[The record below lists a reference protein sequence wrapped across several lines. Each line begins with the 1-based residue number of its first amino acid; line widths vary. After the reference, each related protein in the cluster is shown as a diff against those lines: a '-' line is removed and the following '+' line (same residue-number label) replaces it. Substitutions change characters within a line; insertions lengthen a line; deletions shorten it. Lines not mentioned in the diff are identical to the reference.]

1 MKPARILIADDEQA
15 TCKYIDTQLKMEA
28 SIDVSVDFAYDRDAA
43 IARLDENPP
52 YDLILVDL
60 WMPDARGILDR
71 EAGLK
76 VLKRSK
82 QQHPI
87 PQAVVITANS
97 SSETA
102 LEASGL
108 GIYDYISKPINYIR
122 LIEVVKEVLSQR
134 NQEPPAQ
141 DDNIGSADDYEI
153 IGKSPTMIEVMTT
166 VGRVARSETDV
177 LLYGESGTGKD
188 FVARA
193 IHKHSPRR
201 KGPFEVVNC
210 SAIPAELIEAELFG
224 IGRRVATS
232 VDQRPGK
239 FQQAHGG
246 TIFLDEIGDLSLEM
260 QPKLLRV
267 LDYKEIQGVGVR
279 VQRVDV
285 RIIAATNRDLEAAVA
300 AGTFRNDLYY
310 RLKPIIALPPLRE
323 REGDIELLAWHFL
336 RKYSYALEQKGPV
349 GFDDAVLSAFEQYHW
364 PGNVRELEK
373 AIEYAALTCAGQQIS
388 TRDLVPEVFDRS
400 AKSVPKPFNQEADG
414 GNPNVDLQAADFRSL
429 LDAATIKEAS
439 QGFERI
445 FLAHK
450 LKQNRWNIQATAEQI
465 GIRRQSLH
473 RKINEL
479 GLQRDDPSNL

>member
-1 MKPARILIADDEQA
+1 MKHARILIADDEQA
-15 TCKYIDTQLKMEA
+15 TCKYIDTQLKMET
-28 SIDVSVDFAYDRDAA
+28 SIDASVDFAYNRDAA
-43 IARLDENPP
+43 IAQLDENPP

-60 WMPDARGILDR
+60 WMPDAQGVLDR

-76 VLKRSK
+76 VLKHSK
-82 QQHPI
+82 KQHPI
-87 PQAVVITANS
+87 PQAIVITANS

-108 GIYDYISKPINYIR
+108 GIYDYVSKPINYTH

-134 NQEPPAQ
+134 DHEPPAQ
-141 DDNIGSADDYEI
+141 DGNIGSADDYEI
-153 IGKSPTMIEVMTT
+153 IGKSPAMIEVMTT

-193 IHKHSPRR
+193 IHKHSPRSG
-201 KGPFEVVNC
+201 GPFEVVNC

-232 VDQRPGK
+232 VDQRQGK

-267 LDYKEIQGVGVR
+267 LDYKEIQGVGVK

-285 RIIAATNRDLEAAVA
+285 RIIAATNRDLGAAVE
-300 AGTFRNDLYY
+300 AGKFRSDLYY

-323 REGDIELLAWHFL
+323 REGDIELLAWHFFT
-336 RKYSYALEQKGPV
+336 S
-349 GFDDAVLSAFEQYHW
+349 
-364 PGNVRELEK
+364 
-373 AIEYAALTCAGQQIS
+373 ILTS
-388 TRDLVPEVFDRS
+388 SNR
-400 AKSVPKPFNQEADG
+400 SVPLVLTMWCSRYLSSIIGRETC
-414 GNPNVDLQAADFRSL
+414 GNWKKRS
-429 LDAATIKEAS
+429 
-439 QGFERI
+439 
-445 FLAHK
+445 
-450 LKQNRWNIQATAEQI
+450 NM
-465 GIRRQSLH
+465 QSSPARDH
-473 RKINEL
+473 
-479 GLQRDDPSNL
+479 GLPYAI

>member
-1 MKPARILIADDEQA
+1 
-15 TCKYIDTQLKMEA
+15 
-28 SIDVSVDFAYDRDAA
+28 
-43 IARLDENPP
+43 
-52 YDLILVDL
+52 
-60 WMPDARGILDR
+60 
-71 EAGLK
+71 
-76 VLKRSK
+76 
-82 QQHPI
+82 
-87 PQAVVITANS
+87 
-97 SSETA
+97 
-102 LEASGL
+102 
-108 GIYDYISKPINYIR
+108 
-122 LIEVVKEVLSQR
+122 
-134 NQEPPAQ
+134 
-141 DDNIGSADDYEI
+141 
-153 IGKSPTMIEVMTT
+153 
-166 VGRVARSETDV
+166 
-177 LLYGESGTGKD
+177 
-188 FVARA
+188 
-193 IHKHSPRR
+193 
-201 KGPFEVVNC
+201 
-210 SAIPAELIEAELFG
+210 
-224 IGRRVATS
+224 VATS

-414 GNPNVDLQAADFRSL
+414 GL
-429 LDAATIKEAS
+429 
-439 QGFERI
+439 
-445 FLAHK
+445 
-450 LKQNRWNIQATAEQI
+450 
-465 GIRRQSLH
+465 
-473 RKINEL
+473 
-479 GLQRDDPSNL
+479 

>member
-1 MKPARILIADDEQA
+1 MKHARILIADDEQA
-15 TCKYIDTQLKMEA
+15 TCKYIDKQLKMETSVDA
-28 SIDVSVDFAYDRDAA
+28 SVDFAYNRDAA
-43 IARLDENPP
+43 ILQLDENPP
-52 YDLILVDL
+52 YDLILIDL
-60 WMPDARGILDR
+60 WMPDAQGILDK

-76 VLKRSK
+76 VLKQSK
-82 QQHPI
+82 QQPPI
-87 PQAVVITANS
+87 PQAIVITANS

-108 GIYDYISKPINYIR
+108 GIYAYVSKPINYTH

-134 NQEPPAQ
+134 DHDPPTH
-141 DDNIGSADDYEI
+141 DDNIGSTSDYEI
-153 IGKSPTMIEVMTT
+153 IGKSPAMIEVMTT

-201 KGPFEVVNC
+201 AGPFEVVNC

-267 LDYKEIQGVGVR
+267 LDYKEIQGVGVK
-279 VQRVDV
+279 VQCVDV
-285 RIIAATNRDLEAAVA
+285 RIIAATNRDLGEAVA
-300 AGTFRNDLYY
+300 AGTFRSDLYF

-336 RKYSYALEQKGPV
+336 RKYSHVLEQKRTF
-349 GFDDAVLSAFEQYHW
+349 GFDGAVLAAFEQYHW

-373 AIEYAALTCAGQQIS
+373 AIEYAILTCTGQRIS
-388 TRDLVPEVFDRS
+388 TRDLVPEIFNQDVQ
-400 AKSVPKPFNQEADG
+400 SVPELLNQGRDRGDA
-414 GNPNVDLQAADFRSL
+414 NVGLQDAEFRSL
-429 LDAATIKEAS
+429 LDTATIKEAS

-450 LKQNRWNIQATAEQI
+450 LKQNHWNIQATAEQI

-479 GLQRDDPSNL
+479 GLQRDLNEI

>member
-1 MKPARILIADDEQA
+1 MKHARILIADDEQA
-15 TCKYIDTQLKMEA
+15 TCKYIDTQLKMET
-28 SIDVSVDFAYDRDAA
+28 SIDASVDFAYNRDAA
-43 IARLDENPP
+43 IAQLDENPP

-60 WMPDARGILDR
+60 WMPDAQGILDR

-76 VLKRSK
+76 VLKQSK
-82 QQHPI
+82 EQQPI

-108 GIYDYISKPINYIR
+108 GIHDYVSKPINYTH

-134 NQEPPAQ
+134 DHEPAVP
-141 DDNIGSADDYEI
+141 DDNVGSVDDYEI
-153 IGKSPTMIEVMTT
+153 IGKSPAMIEVMTT

-193 IHKHSPRR
+193 IHKHSPRC

-267 LDYKEIQGVGVR
+267 LDYKEIQGVGVK

-285 RIIAATNRDLEAAVA
+285 RIIAATNRDLGAAVE
-300 AGTFRNDLYY
+300 AGKFRSDLYY

-336 RKYSYALEQKGPV
+336 HKYSHFLEQKRTF
-349 GFDDAVLSAFEQYHW
+349 GFDDVVLAAFEQYHW

-373 AIEYAALTCAGQQIS
+373 AIEYAILTCTGAQIS
-388 TRDLVPEVFDRS
+388 VRDLAPEIFDKS
-400 AKSVPKPFNQEADG
+400 AQPVLEFLNQERG
-414 GNPNVDLQAADFRSL
+414 EGNENVDLLEAGFRRL

-445 FLAHK
+445 FLEHK
-450 LKQNRWNIQATAEQI
+450 LKQNHWNIQATAEQI

-479 GLQRDDPSNL
+479 GLQRDLSKT

>member
-1 MKPARILIADDEQA
+1 MKHARILIAEDEQA
-15 TCKYIDTQLKMEA
+15 TCKYINAQLKMEA
-28 SIDVSVDFAYDRDAA
+28 SINASVDFACNRDAA

-60 WMPDARGILDR
+60 WMPDAHGVLDR

-87 PQAVVITANS
+87 PPQAIVITANS

-108 GIYDYISKPINYIR
+108 GIYDYISKPINYTH
-122 LIEVVKEVLSQR
+122 LIEVVKEMLSQR
-134 NQEPPAQ
+134 NDKPLSQ
-141 DDNIGSADDYEI
+141 DDSIGSADDYEI
-153 IGKSPTMIEVMTT
+153 IGKSSAMIEVMTT

-193 IHKHSPRR
+193 IHKHSPRCE
-201 KGPFEVVNC
+201 GPFEVVNC

-246 TIFLDEIGDLSLEM
+246 TIFLDEIGDLSLAM

-267 LDYKEIQGVGVR
+267 LDYKEIQGVGVK

-285 RIIAATNRDLEAAVA
+285 RIIAATNRDLGAAVE
-300 AGTFRNDLYY
+300 AGKFRSDLYY
-310 RLKPIIALPPLRE
+310 RLKPIIALPSLRE

-336 RKYSYALEQKGPV
+336 RKYSHGLEQHRPFS
-349 GFDDAVLSAFEQYHW
+349 FDDAVLSAFEQYHW

-373 AIEYAALTCAGQQIS
+373 AIEYAALTCTGQQIS
-388 TRDLVPEVFDRS
+388 TRDLAPEIFDKGAAPVPEL
-400 AKSVPKPFNQEADG
+400 FNRGTAG
-414 GNPNVDLQAADFRSL
+414 AGTNVDLLEADFRSL
-429 LDAATIKEAS
+429 LNAATIKEAS

-445 FLAHK
+445 FLEHK
-450 LKQNRWNIQATAEQI
+450 LKQNHWNIQATAEQV

-479 GLQRDDPSNL
+479 GLQRDLNKT

>member
-1 MKPARILIADDEQA
+1 MKHARILIADDEQA
-15 TCKYIDTQLKMEA
+15 TCKYIDKQLKMEG
-28 SIDVSVDFAYDRDAA
+28 SIDASVDFAYNRDAA
-43 IARLDENPP
+43 ISRLDKNPP

-60 WMPDARGILDR
+60 WMPDAQGILDR

-76 VLKRSK
+76 VLKQSK
-82 QQHPI
+82 QQPLI
-87 PQAVVITANS
+87 PQAIVITANS

-108 GIYDYISKPINYIR
+108 GIYDYVSKPINYSH

-134 NQEPPAQ
+134 DHEPPAQ
-141 DDNIGSADDYEI
+141 DGNIGSADDYEI

-166 VGRVARSETDV
+166 VGRVARSETDI

-193 IHKHSPRR
+193 IHKHSPRCE
-201 KGPFEVVNC
+201 GPFEVVNC
-210 SAIPAELIEAELFG
+210 SAIPTELIEAELFG

-239 FQQAHGG
+239 FQHAHGG

-267 LDYKEIQGVGVR
+267 LDYKEVQGVGVK

-285 RIIAATNRDLEAAVA
+285 RIIAATNRDLEEAVA
-300 AGTFRNDLYY
+300 AGKFRSDLYF

-323 REGDIELLAWHFL
+323 RAGDIELLAWHFL
-336 RKYSYALEQKGPV
+336 RKYSHALEQKRAL
-349 GFDDAVLSAFEQYHW
+349 GFDGAVLAAFEQYHW

-373 AIEYAALTCAGQQIS
+373 AIEYAVLTCTGQQIS
-388 TRDLVPEVFDRS
+388 TRDLAPEIFNRDIHSVPELSR
-400 AKSVPKPFNQEADG
+400 QG
-414 GNPNVDLQAADFRSL
+414 GNRGDTNVDLQETDFRSL
-429 LDAATIKEAS
+429 LDTATIKEAS

-450 LKQNRWNIQATAEQI
+450 LKQNHWNIQATAEQI

-479 GLQRDDPSNL
+479 GLQRDLGET

>member
-1 MKPARILIADDEQA
+1 MKQARILIADDEQA
-15 TCKYIDTQLKMEA
+15 TCKYIDTQLKMET
-28 SIDVSVDFAYDRDAA
+28 SIDASVDFAYNRDAA
-43 IARLDENPP
+43 ILQLDENPP
-52 YDLILVDL
+52 FDLILVDL
-60 WMPDARGILDR
+60 WMPDAQGVLDR

-76 VLKRSK
+76 VLKHSK
-82 QQHPI
+82 KRHPI
-87 PQAVVITANS
+87 PQAIVITANS

-108 GIYDYISKPINYIR
+108 GIYDYVSKPINYTH

-134 NQEPPAQ
+134 DHEPPAQ
-141 DDNIGSADDYEI
+141 GGNIGSADDYEI
-153 IGKSPTMIEVMTT
+153 IGKSPAMIEVMTT

-193 IHKHSPRR
+193 IHKHSPRSG
-201 KGPFEVVNC
+201 GPFEVVNC

-232 VDQRPGK
+232 VDQRAGK

-267 LDYKEIQGVGVR
+267 LDYKEIQGVGVK

-285 RIIAATNRDLEAAVA
+285 RIIAATNRDLGAAVE
-300 AGTFRNDLYY
+300 AGKFRSDLYY

-336 RKYSYALEQKGPV
+336 HKYSQLLEQKRTF
-349 GFDDAVLSAFEQYHW
+349 GFEDVVLAAFEQYHW

-373 AIEYAALTCAGQQIS
+373 AIEYAILTCTGPRIAI
-388 TRDLVPEVFDRS
+388 RDLVPEIFDKNTQPVSKLLDQGRG
-400 AKSVPKPFNQEADG
+400 VGDE
-414 GNPNVDLQAADFRSL
+414 NVDLREAAFRSL
-429 LDAATIKEAS
+429 LDTATIKEAS

-445 FLAHK
+445 FLEHK
-450 LKQNRWNIQATAEQI
+450 LKQNHWNIQATAEQI

-479 GLQRDDPSNL
+479 GLQRDLSK

>member
-1 MKPARILIADDEQA
+1 MKHARILIADDEQA
-15 TCKYIDTQLKMEA
+15 TCKYINAQLQMET
-28 SIDVSVDFAYDRDAA
+28 SIDASVDFAYNRDAA
-43 IARLDENPP
+43 IAQLEENPP

-60 WMPDARGILDR
+60 WMPDAQGVLDR

-76 VLKRSK
+76 VLKQSK
-82 QQHPI
+82 QRHPI

-108 GIYDYISKPINYIR
+108 GIYDYVSKPINYSH

-134 NQEPPAQ
+134 DQEPPAQ

-153 IGKSPTMIEVMTT
+153 IGKSSAMIEVMTT

-193 IHKHSPRR
+193 IHKHSPRC

-232 VDQRPGK
+232 VDQRAGK

-246 TIFLDEIGDLSLEM
+246 TIFLDEIGDLSIEM

-279 VQRVDV
+279 VQRVNV
-285 RIIAATNRDLEAAVA
+285 RIIAATNRDLRAAVE
-300 AGTFRNDLYY
+300 AGKFRSDLYF

-323 REGDIELLAWHFL
+323 RAGDIELLAWHFL
-336 RKYSYALEQKGPV
+336 RKYSHVLEQKRIF
-349 GFDDAVLSAFEQYHW
+349 GFDDAVLAAFKRYHW

-373 AIEYAALTCAGQQIS
+373 VIEYAALTCTNQRIS
-388 TRDLVPEVFDRS
+388 TRDLAPEIFDES
-400 AKSVPKPFNQEADG
+400 TQPIPEFFNQGQDGESAD
-414 GNPNVDLQAADFRSL
+414 VDLRGADFHSL

-445 FLAHK
+445 FLEHK
-450 LKQNRWNIQATAEQI
+450 LKQNHWNIQATAEQI

-479 GLQRDDPSNL
+479 GLQRDLSKT

>member
-1 MKPARILIADDEQA
+1 MKHARILIADDEQA
-15 TCKYIDTQLKMEA
+15 TCKYIDKQLKMEG
-28 SIDVSVDFAYDRDAA
+28 SIDTSVDFAYDRDAA
-43 IARLDENPP
+43 ISQLDKNPP

-60 WMPDARGILDR
+60 WMPDAQGILDR

-76 VLKRSK
+76 VLKQSK

-87 PQAVVITANS
+87 PQAIVITANS

-108 GIYDYISKPINYIR
+108 GIYAYVSKPINYSH
-122 LIEVVKEVLSQR
+122 LIEVVKEVLGQR
-134 NQEPPAQ
+134 DHEPPAQ
-141 DDNIGSADDYEI
+141 DDSIGAADDYEI
-153 IGKSPTMIEVMTT
+153 IGKSPVMIEVMTT

-193 IHKHSPRR
+193 IHKHSPRCE
-201 KGPFEVVNC
+201 GPFEVVNC

-239 FQQAHGG
+239 FQHAHGG

-267 LDYKEIQGVGVR
+267 LDYKEIQGVGVK

-285 RIIAATNRDLEAAVA
+285 RIIAATNRDLEEAVA
-300 AGTFRNDLYY
+300 AGKFRSDLYF
-310 RLKPIIALPPLRE
+310 RLKPIIALPTLRE
-323 REGDIELLAWHFL
+323 RAGDIELLAWHFL
-336 RKYSYALEQKGPV
+336 RKYSHALEQKRAF
-349 GFDDAVLSAFEQYHW
+349 GFDDAVLAAFEQYHW

-373 AIEYAALTCAGQQIS
+373 AVEYAVLTCTGQQIS
-388 TRDLVPEVFDRS
+388 TRDLAPEILNRDVQS
-400 AKSVPKPFNQEADG
+400 GPELSQQG
-414 GNPNVDLQAADFRSL
+414 GSKGETSVDLQEIDFRSL
-429 LDAATIKEAS
+429 LDTATIKEAS

-450 LKQNRWNIQATAEQI
+450 LKQNHWNIQATAEQI

-479 GLQRDDPSNL
+479 GLQRDLAET

>member
-1 MKPARILIADDEQA
+1 MKHARILIADDEQA
-15 TCKYIDTQLKMEA
+15 TCKYIDKQLKMEA
-28 SIDVSVDFAYDRDAA
+28 SIDVAVDFAYNRDAA

-52 YDLILVDL
+52 YDLLLVDL
-60 WMPDARGILDR
+60 WMPDAQGILDR

-76 VLKRSK
+76 VLKQSK
-82 QQHPI
+82 QRQPI
-87 PQAVVITANS
+87 PQAIVITANS

-108 GIYDYISKPINYIR
+108 GIYDYTSKPINYTH
-122 LIEVVKEVLSQR
+122 LIEVVKEVLSQQ
-134 NQEPPAQ
+134 NHESLSQ
-141 DDNIGSADDYEI
+141 DDNIGSAGDYEI
-153 IGKSPTMIEVMTT
+153 IGKSPVMIEVMTT

-193 IHKHSPRR
+193 IHKHSPRCD
-201 KGPFEVVNC
+201 GPFEVVNC

-267 LDYKEIQGVGVR
+267 LDYKEIQGVGVK
-279 VQRVDV
+279 VQQVDV
-285 RIIAATNRDLEAAVA
+285 RIIAATNRDLWGAVA
-300 AGTFRNDLYY
+300 AGKFRSDLYY

-336 RKYSYALEQKGPV
+336 RKYAHAPEQKRTF
-349 GFDDAVLSAFEQYHW
+349 GFDDAVLSAFERYHW

-373 AIEYAALTCAGQQIS
+373 AIEYAVLTCTGQQIS
-388 TRDLVPEVFDRS
+388 TRDLAPEIFDES
-400 AKSVPKPFNQEADG
+400 AKADG
-414 GNPNVDLQAADFRSL
+414 AVANSDLLETDFRSL
-429 LDAATIKEAS
+429 LDATTIKEAS

-445 FLAHK
+445 FLEHK
-450 LKQNRWNIQATAEQI
+450 LKQNHWNIQATAEQI

-479 GLQRDDPSNL
+479 GLQRDLSQI

>member
-1 MKPARILIADDEQA
+1 MEHARILIADDEQA
-15 TCKYIDTQLKMEA
+15 TCKYIDKQLKMEE
-28 SIDVSVDFAYDRDAA
+28 SIDASVDFAYDRDAA
-43 IARLDENPP
+43 IAQLDKNPP

-60 WMPDARGILDR
+60 WMPDAQGTLDR

-76 VLKRSK
+76 VLKQSK
-82 QQHPI
+82 QQHSI
-87 PQAVVITANS
+87 PQAIVITANS

-108 GIYDYISKPINYIR
+108 GIYDYVSKPINYTH
-122 LIEVVKEVLSQR
+122 LVEVVKEALSQR
-134 NQEPPAQ
+134 DHEPPAEEG
-141 DDNIGSADDYEI
+141 NIGSSDDYEI
-153 IGKSPTMIEVMTT
+153 IGKSPAMIEVMTT

-193 IHKHSPRR
+193 IHKHSRR
-201 KGPFEVVNC
+201 CEGPFEVVNC

-239 FQQAHGG
+239 FQQADGG

-267 LDYKEIQGVGVR
+267 LDYKEIQGVGVK
-279 VQRVDV
+279 VQRVNV
-285 RIIAATNRDLEAAVA
+285 RIIAATNRDLGAAVA
-300 AGTFRNDLYY
+300 AGKFRSDLYY

-336 RKYSYALEQKGPV
+336 RKYSHVLEQQRTL
-349 GFDDAVLSAFEQYHW
+349 GFDNAVLAAFEQYHW

-373 AIEYAALTCAGQQIS
+373 AIEYAVLTCTGQQIS
-388 TRDLVPEVFDRS
+388 IRDLAPEIFDNRV
-400 AKSVPKPFNQEADG
+400 KSDPKLFHQGRDRGSVNVELQETE
-414 GNPNVDLQAADFRSL
+414 LHSL
-429 LDAATIKEAS
+429 LDAATIREAS

-445 FLAHK
+445 FLSHK
-450 LKQNRWNIQATAEQI
+450 LKQNHWNIQATAEQI

-479 GLQRDDPSNL
+479 GLQRDLSKT